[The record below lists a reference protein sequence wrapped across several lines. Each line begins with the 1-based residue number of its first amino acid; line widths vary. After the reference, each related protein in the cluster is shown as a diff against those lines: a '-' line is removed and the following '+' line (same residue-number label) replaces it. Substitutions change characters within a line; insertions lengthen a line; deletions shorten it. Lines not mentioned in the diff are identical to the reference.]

1 MPCSADVEIEEMEL
15 GDFDQDDGNFD
26 DGNPTRDL
34 DPVALD
40 SDEEE
45 EENRALGIDFE
56 DSDGVLDSFLSHT

>member
-1 MPCSADVEIEEMEL
+1 MEL
-15 GDFDQDDGNFD
+15 GDFDHDDGDFE

-56 DSDGVLDSFLSHT
+56 ESDGVLYSALSYTLG